1 MTRED
6 IMRMAEAS
14 GVEDSLLYEH
24 WRCNLES
31 MTRFA
36 ALVAKHKL
44 LNTDPSSFMSWQEGY
59 EAGKQTEREACAE
72 VCKKHA
78 DVYAK
83 LEGNPTAKSAWA
95 ACIDNRDAIRARGQA

>member
-1 MTRED
+1 MTKEE

-36 ALVAKHKL
+36 ELVA
-44 LNTDPSSFMSWQEGY
+44 S
-59 EAGKQTEREACAE
+59 AEREACAE

-78 DVYAK
+78 DVYAL
-83 LEGNPTAKSAWA
+83 LEQNPHAFGTAKPAWA
-95 ACIDNRDAIRARGQA
+95 ACIDNRDIILARGQA